1 MDGCTADC
9 FLQVI
14 LQAARLSEVAMVAP
28 LTQAFLQLRRSGF
41 GGGVRWVTQWYHA
54 PKSF

>member
-1 MDGCTADC
+1 MDCTADC
-9 FLQVI
+9 FLQVM

-41 GGGVRWVTQWYHA
+41 GEVGGGVRWVTQ
-54 PKSF
+54 

>member
-41 GGGVRWVTQWYHA
+41 GEVGGGVGG
-54 PKSF
+54 